1 MKTFKTFALAAMM
14 TIFGTATTFAHRNPD
29 MRNKNT
35 HVTVVV
41 DNHRHDRAVKP
52 CRPDAFKHHRHLNR
66 PVDRCT
72 CKHCKKMHRKM
83 AKMARK
89 THKVHHN
96 HHRPMGRVTHG

>member
-52 CRPDAFKHHRHLNR
+52 
-66 PVDRCT
+66 
-72 CKHCKKMHRKM
+72 
-83 AKMARK
+83 
-89 THKVHHN
+89 
-96 HHRPMGRVTHG
+96 